1 VFGCFFID
9 SLRVEESAIWYGSN
23 QNFIFTLTPKPK
35 KFSSQRE
42 NNQYLLTAK
51 DELKVGAG
59 GNGSAIL
66 LKENLKEGETYKCNT
81 FRNDPLN
88 NEM

>member
-1 VFGCFFID
+1 M
-9 SLRVEESAIWYGSN
+9 A
-23 QNFIFTLTPKPK
+23 PKQK

-42 NNQYLLTAK
+42 NNQYVMTGK
-51 DELKVGAG
+51 DELRVGAG
-59 GNGSAIL
+59 GNGNGLL

-88 NEM
+88 NDIEGGFEIDRIEAFTLY